1 MHHRYSKIKSH
12 DIVTEIDSRSKE
24 HSFRLNLFS
33 KLFCSNIMIML
44 LVGVIGAQVL
54 SNQDVYAQEFQEGE
68 VSAPED
74 NGIEPENSV
83 IDEGGVSIADICGDN
98 IDNDADGQM
107 DDLDL
112 EGCVPA
118 TGEVGAEDGTT
129 TATGEEGEIA
139 TPEDV
144 ASSENAVT
152 DTDEGGVSIA
162 DICGDNI
169 DNDADGQMDDLDL
182 EGCFPA
188 TGEVGAEDGT
198 TTATGEVGEMDNNLK
213 MLNADNA
220 ATGEVGA
227 EDGTTT
233 ATGEVGAE
241 DGTTTATGEVGAE
254 DGTTTAT
261 GEVGAEDGTT
271 TATGEVGAED
281 GTTTATGEEGEIAT
295 PEDVASS
302 ENAVTDTDEGG
313 VSIAD
318 ICGDNIDNDA
328 DGQDG

>member
-74 NGIEPENSV
+74 SGIEPQTSV
-83 IDEGGVSIADICGDN
+83 IDEGGVSITDICGDN

-118 TGEVGAEDGTT
+118 TGEVGAED
-129 TATGEEGEIA
+129 E
-139 TPEDV
+139 
-144 ASSENAVT
+144 
-152 DTDEGGVSIA
+152 
-162 DICGDNI
+162 
-169 DNDADGQMDDLDL
+169 
-182 EGCFPA
+182 
-188 TGEVGAEDGT
+188 
-198 TTATGEVGEMDNNLK
+198 
-213 MLNADNA
+213 
-220 ATGEVGA
+220 
-227 EDGTTT
+227 TTT

-254 DGTTTAT
+254 D
-261 GEVGAEDGTT
+261 E
-271 TATGEVGAED
+271 
-281 GTTTATGEEGEIAT
+281 TTTATGEEGEIVHLRCRD
-295 PEDVASS
+295 PEDVAPEDVAPEITDPSLLSS
-302 ENAVTDTDEGG
+302 LDDDLLSPLDDDLDGIAEYEDNCPHIANLNQEDRDEDGKGDVCDNCPYNPNPDQEDTDGDSEGDACDQDALDVDYDG
-313 VSIAD
+313 WKNTQ
-318 ICGDNIDNDA
+318 DNCPYEFMSLKLMMIRMVKVMCA
-328 DGQDG
+328 IPIILIMMTMG